1 MTMTMSSVHACHV
14 DRESLPSTC
23 LRPDG
28 KKSQSL
34 RTSCEAVSGHRGGLF
49 FNIFRNDQQTVFTNS
64 FSSSAHFARFCAT
77 ALHVP
82 RFLPG
87 LLKNCSIASPH
98 LLVGL
103 QGILNPCLGPQ
114 ANVPRRKFLREVPKR
129 KLPNEMP
136 QTKDQ
141 RTIPSEISPAKGPKR
156 KIPRTSS

>member
-1 MTMTMSSVHACHV
+1 MTMSSVHACHV

-49 FNIFRNDQQTVFTNS
+49 FNIFRNDQQTVFTKS
-64 FSSSAHFARFCAT
+64 FSSSAHFSRFCAT

-103 QGILNPCLGPQ
+103 QGILNPCLGHQSNIAVLQRPSVRLAVCL
-114 ANVPRRKFLREVPKR
+114 ANLKYLFAAP
-129 KLPNEMP
+129 LPN
-136 QTKDQ
+136 QG
-141 RTIPSEISPAKGPKR
+141 SELYASGLRHNGRCA
-156 KIPRTSS
+156 